1 MLLLSGMTPLVIELR
16 RGRCEVRS
24 TIGIGE
30 SKPPADRILHP
41 CATDVPSREISGSD
55 GANIGMH
62 ARLDKFK
69 NRTACDLRS
78 TNGFEVPLGGECSLV
93 PVLACNVHKWAPHE
107 PLRECLDQCGR
118 SLQNDLST
126 TEGDVIIKK
135 TCPYAVQHGNVRMHN

>member
-1 MLLLSGMTPLVIELR
+1 MVFHCCTVFPGGSVGEACDIAHIINKIANVIRRVDVVLLRYSSTISEFLNVYICVAPSGMTPLVIELR

-78 TNGFEVPLGGECSLV
+78 
-93 PVLACNVHKWAPHE
+93 
-107 PLRECLDQCGR
+107 
-118 SLQNDLST
+118 
-126 TEGDVIIKK
+126 
-135 TCPYAVQHGNVRMHN
+135 